1 MIAGILKSNA
11 KRHPDKTAVIF
22 GDTRYTYK
30 EFNDRA
36 NSLANALIN
45 MGLRKGDWVAMIA
58 DDCIQQMEMFWAG
71 AKAGIATSAL
81 NTTFSQRDFSH
92 LIGNGKA
99 KVVLCSHKYRNLVES
114 LRPAL
119 KSVKE
124 YIILGPSDKG
134 FVGYEDLIST
144 SSSPEPDIEINE
156 NDLLYFA
163 NTSGTTGLSKQ
174 AMHTYK
180 SLFATALMDLDV
192 LNYDMSAG
200 GVFLAA
206 TPLFVAY
213 MIPRVSIL
221 SFHMRCPL
229 VIPPNLSPQTLLEI
243 IEKERVTN
251 IFGAT
256 AFFQPIIDYPDLGK
270 YNYSSLRHIFI
281 FGYYPPEVWRRAV
294 ELFGNIFIVGYG
306 LSEIGFI
313 SFLPPEDFVFE
324 GPPEKV
330 NRVRSCGREP
340 LWVEARVIDDQ
351 GMDVQP
357 GQVGEIIVKGHN
369 MMKGY
374 WNAPEAT
381 EQTIKGGYIYT
392 GDLASVDEEGYIY
405 LAGRKKDSITT
416 QGKVVLPLEIEEI
429 ILQHPQVLEVAVI
442 GVPDEELGE
451 AVKAVVIK
459 KDGDVT
465 EEEIIALCREN
476 LPDHAVPQ
484 SVDFTESLPK
494 TAGTGRIQR
503 YQLRQ
508 KYLRTSSGGE

>member
-1 MIAGILKSNA
+1 MIAGILKSNFR
-11 KRHPDKTAVIF
+11 RHPDKTAVIF

-30 EFNDRA
+30 EFNDRV

-58 DDCIQQMEMFWAG
+58 DDCIQQVEMFWAG

-81 NTTFSQRDFSH
+81 NTTFSERDFSH

-99 KVVLCSHKYRNLVES
+99 KVVACSNKYRNLVES
-114 LRPAL
+114 LHPSL

-124 YIILGPSDKG
+124 YIIFGSSDKG
-134 FVGYEDLIST
+134 FMGYEDFIST
-144 SSSPEPDIEINE
+144 SSPREPDVEISE

-180 SLFATALMDLDV
+180 SLLATTLMDLDA
-192 LNYDMSAG
+192 LNYDISAG

-206 TPLFVAY
+206 APLFVAY

-221 SFHMRCPL
+221 SFYMRYPL
-229 VIPPNLSPQTLLEI
+229 VIPSNLAPQTLLQI

-251 IFGAT
+251 LFIAT
-256 AFFQPIIDYPDLGK
+256 AFFQPIMDYPELDK
-270 YNYSSLRHIFI
+270 YDCSSLRNIFI
-281 FGYYPPEVWRRAV
+281 FGYFPPEVWRRAV
-294 ELFGNIFIVGYG
+294 ELFGNIFLLGYG
-306 LSEIGFI
+306 QSEIGFV
-313 SFLPPEDFVFE
+313 SFLPPEDFIFE

-330 NRVRSCGREP
+330 NRVKSCGREP
-340 LWVEARVIDDQ
+340 LWVEARVIDDH
-351 GMDVQP
+351 GEDTQP
-357 GQVGEIIVKGHN
+357 GQIGEIIVKGHN

-374 WNAPEAT
+374 WNALEAT

-392 GDLASVDEEGYIY
+392 GDLATVDEEGYIY

-416 QGKVVLPLEIEEI
+416 RGKMVLPLEIEEI

-451 AVKAVVIK
+451 AVKAVVVK
-459 KDGDVT
+459 KDGNVT
-465 EEEIIALCREN
+465 EEEIIALCRKN
-476 LPDHAVPQ
+476 LPDYAIPQ

-494 TAGTGRIQR
+494 TAGTGRVQR

-508 KYLRTSSGGE
+508 KYL